1 MSDGQSENLR
11 IKLFQ
16 SFEVTRDG
24 QQPAKFEADTA
35 RALLAY
41 LAVQPGKVIKREALA
56 TLFWDAQDTATALT
70 NLRAALRRIRLAL
83 GSADGNETGA
93 QEASPQADVII
104 ADRTTLAF
112 NPAHAW
118 VDVLAFE
125 QMLAE
130 ARRHQHTA
138 VEECPACI
146 DRLTEAVSLY
156 RGPFLADLTL
166 DIQPFEEWR
175 RRESERLQRLA
186 MAALYTLGEYAF
198 RTGVFAEAAASARRQ
213 ISIEPWNEEA
223 HRQLMRVLFASGQ
236 RIAALTQYE
245 ICRRT
250 LAEELGVDP
259 DEETQLLYLRLL
271 AGESPTPREVGAS
284 PYRGLS
290 SFGRDDADI
299 FFGRSSVT
307 QRLHAAVT
315 GPGRAAVVGASGSGK
330 TSVIHAGLIPAV
342 LGQRDAAYVA
352 PVVAPATGDVAHV
365 IVMRP
370 GQDPVAALHEA
381 LAERGDNGGT
391 HPLRHTLLIVDQFE
405 EVFTACN
412 DEALRTAFI
421 DRLLA
426 PAGQGDAPTPRLL
439 LAMRADFM
447 GEALRYPALA
457 DLLQDHTIL
466 IGPLSR
472 SELRQVIEEPARLRG
487 VAFEPGLVDRLL
499 VDIGDGPGQLPLLQ
513 FALTQLWEHQSDGW
527 VTHEA
532 FDAIGGVRG
541 ALAGY
546 AEKVFAAL
554 SPDEQ
559 LQAPH
564 IFLTLV
570 RPSQDA
576 QDVRRMATRSEIGEA
591 RWPLVQR
598 LADARLLVTNH
609 NPRTGE
615 TAELV
620 HEALIREW
628 RRLQTWLNLDR
639 EFQTWRQRTRAALAA
654 WQENPNDETNLL
666 QGARLLEAERW
677 TVERANEITVQNR
690 DFIAASVAARERRTL
705 AEEAAR
711 QRELESAQALAKI
724 EHARAE
730 DEARGR
736 RQLSW
741 LTFILVAVAV
751 IAAFAAVLAFRAQ
764 QTADAERA
772 NAEETARI
780 ALARQLS
787 AQAINAQETQIDL
800 ALLLNHESLQRSPSP
815 RDSAELLLKTAIDPR
830 LRRIM
835 YGVSGAIYGV
845 HLQADEASV
854 LAHNEFGSV
863 LLWDENGRQ
872 STLLSATVDEQ
883 QGVVFSPRGSRMA
896 TWRGGGPITVR
907 DAETMDP
914 LFEIAS
920 PDGGGLYNIAFSQDD
935 SRLVVFWENER
946 FQLWETTSGEL
957 VEEFT
962 VGEYATNLAK
972 QSMPAVVTPDG
983 HVIVLVDEKDNI
995 PLVVLWD
1002 IADDEAV
1009 ATLPQNHTD
1018 EVHQVS
1024 VSPDGKLMATA
1035 SYDRSVR
1042 LWDVATGAQ
1051 HGEALLGHTAR
1062 ALSVAFSPDGS
1073 TLVSGGADEQA
1084 ILWDVAT
1091 GQQKGAPLR
1100 GHSNSVRAGA
1110 FSTDGATLVTGDS
1123 DGRALVWDVGMIHEL
1138 RGHSDRVRA
1147 MLLSPDER
1155 TLVTAGFDKE
1165 IIVRDAETLRIER
1178 QIVTDH
1184 QNAILNAAFSP
1195 DGATFATIDAGG
1207 LLVLWDTATWAPR
1220 HVLRSEVQNQLLGLA
1235 FSPDSQRVATGA
1247 FNGIVAV
1254 HDVLTGALVGEP
1266 FLAHENGWAMSLVYS
1281 PDGQRLYSGS
1291 SGQTIR
1297 MWDANTFAQIGEPLE
1312 GHTNWVTDLIMS
1324 PDGAELVSA
1333 SSDETIRVWDAQS
1346 GEPLGEPLV
1355 GHGRPVW
1362 SINFR
1367 TVNGGLALAS
1377 IGADGKVIWWDWA
1390 MRTPLGPPLE
1400 TGQESEWMRLSA
1412 DGRRLLVSF
1421 MGPVVQV
1428 IDADLTPWLERAC
1441 EIANRNMTEAE
1452 WADYLQPLPYQAT
1465 CPETAD

>member
-1 MSDGQSENLR
+1 VNDGQPADLR

-16 SFEVTRDG
+16 SFEVTLDG
-24 QQPAKFEADTA
+24 QQLAKFEADTA

-56 TLFWDAQDTATALT
+56 TLLWDAQDTATALT
-70 NLRAALRRIRLAL
+70 NLRAALRRMRLAL
-83 GSADGNETGA
+83 GSTDGNEAGP
-93 QEASPQADVII
+93 QETPHLADVII
-104 ADRTTLAF
+104 AERTTLAF
-112 NPAHAW
+112 NPARAW

-130 ARRHQHTA
+130 ARRHPHTA
-138 VEECPACI
+138 VEECPTCI

-166 DIQPFEEWR
+166 DIQAFEEWR
-175 RRESERLQRLA
+175 RSERERLQRLA
-186 MAALYTLGEYAF
+186 VAALYTLGEHAF
-198 RTGVFAEAAASARRQ
+198 RTGAFAEANAIAHRQ

-223 HRQLMRVLFASGQ
+223 HRQLMRILFASGQ
-236 RIAALTQYE
+236 RTAALAQYE

-259 DEETQLLYLRLL
+259 DEETQTLYLRLL
-271 AGESPTPREVGAS
+271 AGESPTPREVGDS

-290 SFGRDDADI
+290 SFSRDDADV

-315 GPGRAAVVGASGSGK
+315 GPGRAVIVGASGSGK
-330 TSVIHAGLIPAV
+330 SSVIHAGLIPV
-342 LGQRDAAYVA
+342 LVGQHGAAYTA
-352 PVVAPATGDVAHV
+352 PSAAATAGAVAHV
-365 IVMRP
+365 VVMRP
-370 GQDPVAALHEA
+370 GQDPVAALNEA
-381 LAERGDNGGT
+381 LAGQVDNGAQ
-391 HPLRHTLLIVDQFE
+391 PLAHTLLIVDQFE
-405 EVFTACN
+405 EVFTACT
-412 DEALRTAFI
+412 DEKLRIAFF

-426 PAGQGDAPTPRLL
+426 PPVPQDAPAPGLL

-447 GEALRYPALA
+447 GEALRYATLA
-457 DLLQDHTIL
+457 DLLQNHTIL
-466 IGPLSR
+466 LGPLSR

-513 FALTQLWEHQSDGW
+513 FALTQLWDHQSDGW

-554 SPDEQ
+554 SPGEQ
-559 LQAPH
+559 AQAPH

-570 RPSQDA
+570 RPSPDA
-576 QDVRRMATRSEIGEA
+576 QDVRRMATRSEIGEE

-628 RRLQTWLNLDR
+628 RRLQAWLNLDR
-639 EFQTWRQRTRAALAA
+639 EFQTWRQRTRTALTL

-677 TVERANEITVQNR
+677 MAERADEITVQHR

-705 AEEAAR
+705 AEEVAR

-736 RQLSW
+736 RRLTW
-741 LTFILVAVAV
+741 LTFVLVVVAV
-751 IAAFAAVLAFRAQ
+751 IAALTAVLAFRAQ
-764 QTADAERA
+764 QSADAERA

-800 ALLLNHESLQRSPSP
+800 ALLLNHESLRLSPGP
-815 RDSAELLLKTAIDPR
+815 RDSAELLLKTDLDPR

-835 YGVSGAIYGV
+835 YGVNGAIYGV

-872 STLLSATVDEQ
+872 NTLLAATVEEQ
-883 QGVVFSPRGSRMA
+883 QGVVFSPRGSRVA

-907 DAETMDP
+907 DGETTAP

-920 PDGGGLYNIAFSQDD
+920 PDGGLYNIAFSQDD

-946 FQLWETTSGEL
+946 FQIWETESGAL

-962 VGEYATNLAK
+962 VGEYATNLVK

-983 HVIVLVDEKDNI
+983 HVIVLADEKDNI
-995 PLVVLWD
+995 PLIVLWD
-1002 IADDEAV
+1002 IAADEAV

-1024 VSPDGKLMATA
+1024 VSPDGNLLATA
-1035 SYDRSVR
+1035 SYDGSVR
-1042 LWDVATGAQ
+1042 LWDTTTGAQ

-1073 TLVSGGADEQA
+1073 TLVSGGADDQA

-1100 GHSNSVRAGA
+1100 GHSNAVRAGA
-1110 FSTDGATLVTGDS
+1110 FSTDGAMLVTGDS
-1123 DGRALVWDVGMIHEL
+1123 DGRALVWDVGMIQEL

-1165 IIVRDAETLRIER
+1165 IIVRDAATLRIER
-1178 QIVTDH
+1178 QIATDH
-1184 QNAILNAAFSP
+1184 QNAILNAAYSP
-1195 DGATFATIDAGG
+1195 DGATFATVDAGG
-1207 LLVLWDTATWAPR
+1207 LLVLWDTATWTPR

-1254 HDVLTGALVGEP
+1254 HDVITGAPVVAP
-1266 FLAHENGWAMSLVYS
+1266 FQAHENGWAMSLVYS

-1312 GHTNWVTDLIMS
+1312 GHTNWVTDLIIS
-1324 PDGAELVSA
+1324 PDGTELVSA
-1333 SSDETIRVWDAQS
+1333 SSDETIRVWDAQT

-1367 TVNGGLALAS
+1367 TVNGDLALAS

-1390 MRTPLGPPLE
+1390 TRTPLGPPLQTGKE
-1400 TGQESEWMRLSA
+1400 TEWMRLSA
-1412 DGRRLLVSF
+1412 DGERLLVSF
-1421 MGPVVQV
+1421 MNSVVSV
-1428 IDADLTPWLERAC
+1428 IDADLTPWPERAC
-1441 EIANRNMTEAE
+1441 AIANRNMTEAE
-1452 WADYLQPLPYQAT
+1452 WANYLPTLPYQAS